1 MKAFVF
7 ASVALAAGVAHA
19 DEKLVPTA
27 VAVSSTVDNA
37 RILPAHLVDG
47 KMTTAWNS
55 VTFDKSP
62 WIAIR
67 VPATAHVTTIK
78 MTVGFTAID
87 KRLGDLFT
95 ENHRIKHVTVY
106 RDGARLGTFA
116 LDIENRELQDLKID
130 AAGGDFKIA
139 VDETVPGTKK
149 NWQEVAVS
157 ELEVWGTPA
166 PAAPHPAKPVPP
178 PVAIGSLDN
187 YPALTK
193 AECARVLD
201 TAAFPTVGHA
211 EVGLASTLT
220 LCRRD
225 VQEKGTITST
235 VQLALVER
243 RTKKVLTRLEDV
255 TVDNGDYVDSF
266 EYSNCSQGCS
276 KTGSVDLEYPDL
288 TTTESVV
295 AITVSSVE
303 STFHAMSRDKNTSWY
318 RASSKGLVK
327 ILEYVSQDAGD
338 EHGSDGT
345 KCEMQPFT
353 VAATVPKLLTVEC
366 EEWKE
371 GMYESQP
378 FDKTKQQ
385 RFKWNGTEYVKR

>member
-1 MKAFVF
+1 MRAIMF
-7 ASVALAAGVAHA
+7 VALLGGVAHA
-19 DEKLVPTA
+19 DEKLIPTA

-67 VPATAHVTTIK
+67 VPAAAHVTAIK

-106 RDGARLGTFA
+106 RDGARLGEFP
-116 LDIENRELQDLKID
+116 LDIENRELQTLKLD
-130 AAGGDFKIA
+130 AAGGDFKITI
-139 VDETVPGTKK
+139 DETVPGTKK

-157 ELEVWGTPA
+157 ELEVWGSPD
-166 PAAPHPAKPVPP
+166 PAAMPPKKPVPP
-178 PVAIGSLDN
+178 PVALGSLDN
-187 YPALTK
+187 FPALTK
-193 AECARVLD
+193 AECARVLGPAD
-201 TAAFPTVGHA
+201 HPTVGHA
-211 EVGLASTLT
+211 EVGITSALT

-225 VQEKGTITST
+225 VQEKGNIEAN
-235 VQLALVER
+235 VQLALVDR
-243 RTKKVLTRLEDV
+243 RSKTVLTQLPDF
-255 TVDNGDYVDSF
+255 TIQNG
-266 EYSNCSQGCS
+266 EYTITADWSNCSQGCS
-276 KTGSVDLEYPDL
+276 ATGSVDLEFPSL
-288 TTTESVV
+288 TTTE
-295 AITVSSVE
+295 TVIAVTLSTSE
-303 STFHAMSRDKNTSWY
+303 STFHSGGSAKTTSWY

-327 ILEYVSQDAGD
+327 ILEYVSQDSGD
-338 EHGSDGT
+338 EHDTSGS
-345 KCEMQPFT
+345 KCELQPFT
-353 VAATVPKLLTVEC
+353 VAATVPKVLTAEC
-366 EEWKE
+366 QEWQD
-371 GMYESQP
+371 GIYEQHP